1 MTAPRMDRAVL
12 HSDLNNF
19 YATVEKKLFPD
30 LAGKPIAVCGDR
42 EARHGIVLAKSEE
55 AKKFGVKTGD
65 VIWEAERKCPGL
77 IVRPARF
84 PEYVRYSRAV
94 RDIYARYTDLIE
106 PFGIDECWLDVTHSK
121 IFGSGEEIA
130 ERIRREVRKELGLTV
145 SVGVSFNKVF
155 AKLASDLKKPDAVT
169 AVTRD
174 NYREKIWPLPV
185 SDLLFVGK
193 ATAKKLSAVGI
204 ATIGQ
209 LAAAEPEFLGRYLG
223 KWGETLSVY
232 ARGED
237 KSPVRNMNESADLK
251 SIGNSVTYREDI
263 YNYEDIKRLLYVL
276 SESVASRLR
285 SSGLGKADTVHLW
298 VRDKELSNY
307 SFQRKVRPT
316 ALCGEIA
323 EAAFSLFKSQYTA
336 RRAVRGLGVT
346 VSGFDKGVQQLSI
359 DDLAGDYDKKER
371 AERAVGEIRKKY
383 GYSKIQRGIMF
394 EDRSALSMDV
404 RGERLVR
411 PGGVDGEIASQDEGL
426 TETSPFE
433 DE

>member
-106 PFGIDECWLDVTHSK
+106 PFGIDESWLDVTHSK

-169 AVTRD
+169 AVTVS
-174 NYREKIWPLPV
+174 YTHLTLP
-185 SDLLFVGK
+185 
-193 ATAKKLSAVGI
+193 T
-204 ATIGQ
+204 
-209 LAAAEPEFLGRYLG
+209 
-223 KWGETLSVY
+223 
-232 ARGED
+232 
-237 KSPVRNMNESADLK
+237 
-251 SIGNSVTYREDI
+251 NSRV
-263 YNYEDIKRLLYVL
+263 
-276 SESVASRLR
+276 
-285 SSGLGKADTVHLW
+285 
-298 VRDKELSNY
+298 
-307 SFQRKVRPT
+307 
-316 ALCGEIA
+316 
-323 EAAFSLFKSQYTA
+323 
-336 RRAVRGLGVT
+336 
-346 VSGFDKGVQQLSI
+346 
-359 DDLAGDYDKKER
+359 
-371 AERAVGEIRKKY
+371 
-383 GYSKIQRGIMF
+383 
-394 EDRSALSMDV
+394 
-404 RGERLVR
+404 
-411 PGGVDGEIASQDEGL
+411 
-426 TETSPFE
+426 
-433 DE
+433 